1 MHVALLDRGRL
12 EGWPVFG
19 TWELTGSSAQ
29 GRSPG
34 NKQPLCVLKRTP
46 SQGLC
51 KGLCWALTGLFP
63 LTPPLKC
70 PLLTP
75 EEADVIGGWEA
86 LAALGQFPPLQE
98 GNSSGQSCLSVAPSR
113 AELRNDVAF

>member
-1 MHVALLDRGRL
+1 
-12 EGWPVFG
+12 
-19 TWELTGSSAQ
+19 
-29 GRSPG
+29 
-34 NKQPLCVLKRTP
+34 
-46 SQGLC
+46 
-51 KGLCWALTGLFP
+51 
-63 LTPPLKC
+63 LKC

-75 EEADVIGGWEA
+75 KEADVIRGWEA